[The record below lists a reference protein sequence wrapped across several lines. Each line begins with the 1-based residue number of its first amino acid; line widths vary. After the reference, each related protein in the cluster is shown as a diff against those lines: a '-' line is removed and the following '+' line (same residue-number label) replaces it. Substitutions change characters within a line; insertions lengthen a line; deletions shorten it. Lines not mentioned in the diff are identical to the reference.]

1 MSEPNNHSRGA
12 PESVRDV
19 ITCPSRRRV
28 LKSGAAMAAVGLAA
42 QATPGA
48 AIAQSAGPSDVEL
61 ARLQAQRR
69 ILIKGGLVLTMDRL
83 LGDFAQADVLIE
95 DGKIRAV
102 RPDIAV
108 SGDAGAVVDA
118 TNRIVIPGF
127 IDTHS
132 HSYQGILRSIMPNG
146 ELEPDYNRDVQTTL
160 TPAFT
165 PPDVYIGVL
174 MTALGMIDMGT
185 TAMVDLCQISHT
197 PEHSDACIAAL
208 KDAGIRAVHAYS
220 RGAGPKAQYPQDIA
234 RLQLTYFSSRDQ
246 LLTLALGVGLDPKLF
261 AAAREA
267 GVPAVLHLRHQ
278 SAPFIELG
286 RAGLLREGD
295 AYIHCNGLTPEA
307 WQLIRDSGGH
317 VSLCAAIDMAMGHGL
332 PAVQEAIDHRVRPSL
347 SSDHG
352 VTIAQDFFSVMRT
365 TFTFQRLG
373 ISERRR
379 RGERGAPPLL
389 TCRDVL
395 EFATIEGA
403 RCANLADKVGTLTP
417 GKEADLVLL
426 RTDTASLWP
435 ISNAVGTVVNMMT
448 SGNVESVFIGGSLR
462 KWRGRLVGVDLDRTF
477 RLATEAREAVMRRAG
492 FSVNLLG

>member
-1 MSEPNNHSRGA
+1 MNEPNDHSGRA
-12 PESVRDV
+12 RRSARDM
-19 ITCPSRRRV
+19 TASPSRRHL
-28 LKSGAAMAAVGLAA
+28 LKSGAALAAVGLAA
-42 QATPGA
+42 GA
-48 AIAQSAGPSDVEL
+48 EPDGAFAQSGGALDAEPL
-61 ARLQAQRR
+61 RLQAERR
-69 ILIKGGLVLTMDRL
+69 VLIKGGLVLTMDRQ
-83 LGDFAQADVLIE
+83 LGDFAQADILIE

-108 SGDAGAVVDA
+108 SSDAAAVVDA
-118 TNRIVIPGF
+118 ANRIVIPGF

-160 TPAFT
+160 TPAFA
-165 PPDVYIGVL
+165 PPDVYAGVL

-185 TAMVDLCQISHT
+185 TGMVDLCQISHT

-208 KDAGIRAVHAYS
+208 TDSGIRAVHAYS
-220 RGAGPKAQYPQDIA
+220 RGAGPQAQYPQDIA
-234 RLQLTYFSSRDQ
+234 RLQRTYFNPKDQ

-261 AAAREA
+261 EAAREA
-267 GVPAVLHLRHQ
+267 GVPAVLHLRNA

-295 AYIHCNGLTPEA
+295 EYIHCNGLTPEA
-307 WQLIRDSGGH
+307 WRLIRDTGGH
-317 VSLCAAIDMAMGHGL
+317 VSICAAIDMAMGHGM
-332 PAVQEAIDHRVRPSL
+332 PAVQAAIDHGVRPSL

-352 VTIAQDFFSVMRT
+352 VTIAPDFFSVMRT
-365 TFTFQRLG
+365 TFTFQRLQ
-373 ISERRR
+373 IFERRR
-379 RGERGAPPLL
+379 RGERGVPPLV

-403 RCANLADKVGTLTP
+403 RCANLADRVGTLTP

-426 RTDTASLWP
+426 RADTASTWP
-435 ISNAVGTVVNMMT
+435 LNNAVGTVVNMMNP
-448 SGNVESVFIGGSLR
+448 GNVETVFIGGRLR
-462 KWRGRLVGVDLDRTF
+462 KWRGHLVGVDLERTF
-477 RLATEAREAVMRRAG
+477 RLAGEARDAVMRRAG

>member
-1 MSEPNNHSRGA
+1 MSEPNDHSGHA
-12 PESVRDV
+12 PKSVRDA
-19 ITCPSRRRV
+19 TMSPSRRRI
-28 LKSGAAMAAVGLAA
+28 LKSGAAMAAIGLAQAAPDGAFA
-42 QATPGA
+42 QSPGA
-48 AIAQSAGPSDVEL
+48 PDAEL
-61 ARLQAQRR
+61 ARLQAERR
-69 ILIKGGLVLTMDRL
+69 VLIKGGLVLTMDRE
-83 LGDFAQADVLIE
+83 LGDFAQADILIE

-108 SGDAGAVVDA
+108 SGDAAAVVDA

-146 ELEPDYNRDVQTTL
+146 ELDPDYNRDVQTTL

-165 PPDVYIGVL
+165 PPDVYAGVL
-174 MTALGMIDMGT
+174 MTGLGMIDMGT

-208 KDAGIRAVHAYS
+208 KDSGIRAVHAYS
-220 RGAGPKAQYPQDIA
+220 RGAGPAGQYPQDIA
-234 RLQLTYFSSRDQ
+234 RLQRTYFSSKDQ

-295 AYIHCNGLTPEA
+295 EYIHCNGLTPEA
-307 WQLIRDSGGH
+307 WQLIRDTGGR
-317 VSLCAAIDMAMGHGL
+317 VSICAAIDMAMGHGM
-332 PAVQEAIDHRVRPSL
+332 PAVQAAIDHGVRPSL

-373 ISERRR
+373 IFERRR
-379 RGERGAPPLL
+379 GGERSVPPLL

-395 EFATIEGA
+395 EFATVEGA

-426 RTDTASLWP
+426 RTDQASLWP
-435 ISNAVGTVVNMMT
+435 MSNAVGTVVNMMNA
-448 SGNVESVFIGGSLR
+448 GNVETVFIAGKPR
-462 KWRGRLVGVDLDRTF
+462 KWRGRLVGVDLKRTF
-477 RLATEAREAVMRRAG
+477 QLAGEAREAVMRRAG